1 MRKLPSETTTH
12 SYSFIEVVTRLE
24 AFCAYQDRSE
34 KEVRL
39 KLSAFALSVDDNER
53 FIKHL
58 FEHRFLDEER
68 FVLSFVQ
75 GKFRMKKWGR
85 IKLKSELRKKGIAG
99 SLIDRHLKE
108 LEGDQYIETI
118 HSLIEKKY
126 AQLSAEKDAF
136 NKKVKVI
143 RFVASKGFEL
153 DLIQDAY
160 NQIDL
165 KHH

>member
-1 MRKLPSETTTH
+1 MRKSPSNTST
-12 SYSFIEVVTRLE
+12 YSFSFLEVVTRLE
-24 AFCAYQDRSE
+24 SFCAYQDRSE
-34 KEVRL
+34 KEVRQ
-39 KLSAFALSVDDNER
+39 KLTSFELSVDENER
-53 FIKHL
+53 VIKHL

-75 GKFRMKKWGR
+75 GKFRIKKWGR
-85 IKLKSELRKKGIAG
+85 IKIKTELRKKGISS

-108 LEGDQYIETI
+108 LESDQYIETI

-126 AQLSAEKDAF
+126 NQLTTEKDPF

-143 RFVASKGFEL
+143 RFLASKGFEL
-153 DLIQDAY
+153 DLIQEVYD
-160 NQIDL
+160 QIDL

>member
-1 MRKLPSETTTH
+1 MRKSPSNTSTH
-12 SYSFIEVVTRLE
+12 SYSFIEIVTRLE

-34 KEVRL
+34 KEVRQ
-39 KLSAFALSVDDNER
+39 KLSTFELSIDDNER
-53 FIKHL
+53 VIKHL

-68 FVLSFVQ
+68 FVLSFIH
-75 GKFRMKKWGR
+75 GKFRIKKWGR

-99 SLIDRHLKE
+99 SLIDRYLKE

-126 AQLSAEKDAF
+126 SQLSAEKDAF

-160 NQIDL
+160 IQIDL